1 MIKWILCIVFMS
13 VNAQAAVEKWG
24 INPQTVE
31 LKKVA
36 ERAQEGFFS
45 VTVRGFELS
54 RKVGEP
60 ELPVKSVL
68 LIGQPQDLKVKVDV
82 VSSFSHQNIIP
93 MPVQRQLCRCANDQT
108 RGFEYNEASYRDS
121 TNVKMEFLGWFRGQ
135 PITRVDVAMAQYNAQ
150 TRSITFYSDVNISY
164 NSSVFS
170 MQRGIYSDYL
180 IVVPAALQDGIT
192 DFVAWKKSQGFNIM
206 VEVLQTP
213 QITLQGIATLIKDHY
228 TNDGVDFVL
237 MIGDET
243 VLPMHIVPTSNGN
256 ATSDIKYF
264 TLDGS
269 GDSVPDLFYG
279 RIPATSVTE
288 VRANLEKSI
297 SFDKTGTK
305 DAKGVQH
312 VIGIASN
319 EGSSPSDDEYVTSIE
334 EKLVE
339 VYGYKTTH
347 FQQDD
352 KNSNPT
358 ELNAS
363 IDQGAAWLFY
373 MGHGSGSSW
382 PSMNKTYSTSHIA
395 NLKNVQQIKPIIIDV
410 ACQNGRL
417 LPGYLG
423 TSFTD
428 TLSAN
433 AHGAA
438 AYYGGTVNISW
449 HPPAIMARGI
459 AFEHA
464 TKNFTHLGEAILAGQ
479 LYLAANWNSKNDV
492 IDNFEW
498 YQLQGDPSML
508 IQQ

>member
-1 MIKWILCIVFMS
+1 MIKWILCIIFIS
-13 VNAQAAVEKWG
+13 INAQAAVESWG
-24 INPQTVE
+24 IHPQAVE
-31 LKKVA
+31 VKKVA
-36 ERAQEGFFS
+36 ERSKEGFFS
-45 VTVRGFELS
+45 ITARGFELS

-60 ELPVKSVL
+60 ELPVKSML
-68 LIGQPQDLKVKVDV
+68 LVGQPQDLQVKVDV
-82 VSSFSHQNIIP
+82 LSTFSQQNIVP

-108 RGFEYNEASYRDS
+108 RSFDYNEASYRAS
-121 TNVKMEFLGWFRGQ
+121 KTVQMEFLGWWRGQ
-135 PITRVDVAMAQYNAQ
+135 PITRVDVAMAKFDSQS
-150 TRSITFYSDVNISY
+150 RSVNFFSDVRVSY
-164 NSSVFS
+164 SAPIFS
-170 MQRGIYSDYL
+170 MQRGTYNDYL
-180 IVVPAALQDGIT
+180 IVVPAALESGIT
-192 DFVAWKKSQGFNIM
+192 EFVAWKKSQGYNVM

-213 QITLQGIATLIKDHY
+213 QITLQGISMLIKDHY
-228 TNDGVDFVL
+228 TNHGVDFVL

-243 VLPMHIVPTSNGN
+243 VLPMHMVSTSQGS

-269 GDSVPDLFYG
+269 GDYIPDLFYG

-305 DAKGVQH
+305 DAKGIQH

-319 EGSSPSDDEYVTSIE
+319 EGSSPSDDEYVSSIE
-334 EKLVE
+334 EKLVD
-339 VYGYKTTH
+339 VYGYKATH
-347 FQQDD
+347 FQQDNN
-352 KNSNPT
+352 NSNPT

-382 PSMNKTYSTSHIA
+382 PSMNKSYSTSHIA
-395 NLKNVQQIKPIIIDV
+395 NLKNAPQIKPIIIDV
-410 ACQNGRL
+410 ACMNGRL

-428 TLSAN
+428 TLSTS

-449 HPPAIMARGI
+449 HPPAVMARGI
-459 AFEHA
+459 AYEHA

-479 LYLAANWNSKNDV
+479 LYLAANWSSKNDV

-508 IQQ
+508 IQE